1 MYNIGLPIIT
11 QLCNKEVVVQV
22 SPFHLSALNSG
33 LGSDPDLA
41 GLNTTEL
48 AQILQTLFVCT
59 GCDYTSFFCG
69 IGKATFPRYFFQFI
83 TGTNAQGSLAN
94 IRLEGDDRLFSIPTA
109 CW

>member
-1 MYNIGLPIIT
+1 MNF
-11 QLCNKEVVVQV
+11 V
-22 SPFHLSALNSG
+22 HLSALNSG

-69 IGKATFPRYFFQFI
+69 IGKATFPCYFFQFI